1 MTDFR
6 TLLLFMAPI
15 VAPVV
20 VLATAGT
27 ASADSHVAFLKPVRA
42 VTLAAGEPGLVD
54 VVRVRR
60 GDAVTRGQVVLDL
73 DTSVLAAGRAIA
85 ASEADDRAALDAL
98 VIKQRRAARRVG
110 QYRALGSDGL
120 GSDDELEQAIV
131 DEQIAALE
139 LAAARE
145 QQARRRLRVAE
156 FDARIAARRVVCP
169 LDGVVVAIDRE
180 PGEFITASQ
189 PDVAEVADL
198 SQLRAT
204 FHVPTAAAVAA
215 RTGGA
220 VTLRIPET
228 GAVVA
233 GRVEFIG
240 PTTAADSGR
249 VRLDVLVDNADRV
262 VRSGLRCTLSD
273 IDLAATASGVSR

>member
-6 TLLLFMAPI
+6 TLLLLALAI
-15 VAPVV
+15 
-20 VLATAGT
+20 ATAGP
-27 ASADSHVAFLKPVRA
+27 AAADSHVAFLKPVRA
-42 VTLAAGEPGLVD
+42 VTLAAGEPGLID
-54 VVRVRR
+54 AVRVRR
-60 GDAVTRGQVVLDL
+60 GDTVSRGQVVLDL
-73 DTSVLAAGRAIA
+73 DTSVLEAGRAIA
-85 ASEADDRAALDAL
+85 ASEADDRAAVDAL
-98 VIKQRRAARRVG
+98 VIKQQRAARRVA

-145 QQARRRLRVAE
+145 QQARRRLKVAE

-169 LDGVVVAIDRE
+169 LDGIVVSIDRE
-180 PGEFITASQ
+180 PGEFVTASQ

-204 FHVPTAAAVAA
+204 FHVPTAAALAA
-215 RTGGA
+215 RTGG
-220 VTLRIPET
+220 VVSLTIPET

-233 GRVEFIG
+233 GQIDFIG

-249 VRLDVLVDNADRV
+249 VRLDVLVDNVDRR

-273 IDLAATASGVSR
+273 GDLAATTRGVRR